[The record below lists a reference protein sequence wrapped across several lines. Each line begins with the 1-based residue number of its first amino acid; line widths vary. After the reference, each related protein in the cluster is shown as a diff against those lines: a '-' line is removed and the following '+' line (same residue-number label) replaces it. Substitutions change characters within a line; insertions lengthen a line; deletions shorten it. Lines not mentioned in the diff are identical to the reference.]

1 MAFSFTQNK
10 LVIIGGSAGSM
21 DPVLKLL
28 SSLPAQ
34 FGAVV
39 LLVVHRQRNVPSRLD
54 ELLTIHTKSRI
65 TEPEDKE
72 ALVPGH
78 IYLAP
83 QNYHLL
89 LEAEGNFALEY
100 SEPVCFSRPSI
111 DVTLQS
117 AALLNADKNLLA
129 ILLSGANADGAEGLA
144 AVLAAGGTALVQSPE
159 SAEFPAMPAAAL
171 ARNPAIKPLPVATIS
186 GKLTNLVL

>member
-1 MAFSFTQNK
+1 
-10 LVIIGGSAGSM
+10 M

-28 SSLPAQ
+28 SALPAQ

-54 ELLTIHTKSRI
+54 ELLTIHTKSHI

-159 SAEFPAMPAAAL
+159 SAEFPAMPLAAL

-186 GKLTNLVL
+186 GKLTNFVL